1 MPAPTA
7 RHGGSRG
14 GAVRYEFV
22 VDGELAGDICAE
34 FPELA
39 RSGVAAP
46 GTTALFGPLE
56 DYTAMRSVLARIDA
70 LGLTLIEMRR
80 LPD

>member
-1 MPAPTA
+1 M
-7 RHGGSRG
+7 
-14 GAVRYEFV
+14 RYEFV
-22 VDGELAGDICAE
+22 LDSELSERLLAE
-34 FPELA
+34 FPELTHSVVGSA
-39 RSGVAAP
+39 
-46 GTTALFGPLE
+46 GTTTLFGSLA

>member
-1 MPAPTA
+1 M
-7 RHGGSRG
+7 
-14 GAVRYEFV
+14 RYEFI
-22 VDGELAGDICAE
+22 VDGEVPGDICAE
-34 FPELA
+34 FPELT
-39 RSGVAAP
+39 RSNVAAP
-46 GTTALFGPLE
+46 GTTTLFGPLE